1 MTDKTLFEKHTELF
15 RGDIGLYYCGKRI
28 NTQNHVYGPE
38 IRSHFLIVAVENGK
52 AILHGNNGDIDFEN
66 GDVLVMFPNEK
77 IYYHAKTSW
86 SIKWLG
92 VSGSLAEN
100 VFSSIGITRENPIF
114 SPENFDE
121 ILHITDLIYNTD
133 QDGSLKSVCKIQSLL
148 YEFFSLL
155 YSDNN
160 KKSFPDP
167 ITSAKKIIEYNY
179 NNDLSVDTIAK
190 SLFLDSAYFSRLFR
204 KKVGISPKKYILELR
219 LYKAKELL
227 KKSEYSIKEIAVT
240 TGFKDPLYFSKLFK
254 DKTGMSPSEYKA
266 YLSLSQSRQSSQSAS
281 DISTL

>member
-1 MTDKTLFEKHTELF
+1 MEH
-15 RGDIGLYYCGKRI
+15 
-28 NTQNHVYGPE
+28 
-38 IRSHFLIVAVENGK
+38 
-52 AILHGNNGDIDFEN
+52 
-66 GDVLVMFPNEK
+66 
-77 IYYHAKTSW
+77 
-86 SIKWLG
+86 
-92 VSGSLAEN
+92 
-100 VFSSIGITRENPIF
+100 
-114 SPENFDE
+114 E

-160 KKSFPDP
+160 KNSFPDP

-204 KKVGISPKKYILELR
+204 KKVGISPKKYILERR
-219 LYKAKELL
+219 LNKAKELL

-254 DKTGMSPSEYKA
+254 DKTGMSPSEYKD
-266 YLSLSQSRQSSQSAS
+266 YISLSQSRQSSQSAS